1 VIGVMPI
8 GNCSAQLKVD
18 TAGKTGLGFKH
29 IIITLYQVLGI
40 ANPCLSLLRII
51 TVNS

>member
-18 TAGKTGLGFKH
+18 TAGKTGLGYH
-29 IIITLYQVLGI
+29 HHNIPG
-40 ANPCLSLLRII
+40 AGNC
-51 TVNS
+51 